1 MLSNASTGGLST
13 EIVTA
18 RSAELVLTNDLSTE
32 TSTARSAELVLTN
45 DLSTEALYFISVL
58 DPNKVKEDW
67 IINLQNSQNKDGTF
81 GKINKSWPK
90 KNQEIMKAHH
100 AALAL
105 LTLHNFYNGIIET
118 NY

>member
-1 MLSNASTGGLST
+1 MIDSLIKLYQRIP
-13 EIVTA
+13 E
-18 RSAELVLTNDLSTE
+18 
-32 TSTARSAELVLTN
+32 TN
-45 DLSTEALYFISVL
+45 DLSTEALYFISLL